1 MSLSMEAGLEDV
13 GALFSGSS
21 FLMADPF
28 GPLLDKYEEK
38 PSLEGPISPLSFS
51 YPDSTS
57 SLHSLFPPSSP
68 PSLLGNKAG
77 DELLALSWLS
87 EEILDAPVRANNG
100 REDAFSGMDWMA
112 EKIDFNEFDL
122 DSLIGS
128 CDSDESP
135 SSPED
140 LLASLESEMDL
151 DSLQFPSP
159 TSQEELRLALPS
171 ISSLSP
177 SQDEFDVKLEPASPA
192 PSQSPS
198 PTPSLTSTFTLELGS
213 EVDVSEGEK
222 LAPSEGGGTPQMVLS
237 LPTPHI
243 VLVLAPKEEEG
254 VLDVVPVCSEDL
266 SDGDSGVGSDTGSP
280 EHSPCL
286 SSPVLS
292 ISSLTTKPYSRPVP
306 AVQSPVTAKVKSVSS
321 PPKVVEKKL
330 KKMEQNKTAATRYRQ
345 KKRVEHDTLN
355 AECSELEKRNQ
366 ELSEKADSLSKE
378 IQYLKD
384 LIEEVRAAK
393 NRRNNVR
400 KDAS

>member
-1 MSLSMEAGLEDV
+1 
-13 GALFSGSS
+13 
-21 FLMADPF
+21 
-28 GPLLDKYEEK
+28 
-38 PSLEGPISPLSFS
+38 
-51 YPDSTS
+51 
-57 SLHSLFPPSSP
+57 
-68 PSLLGNKAG
+68 
-77 DELLALSWLS
+77 
-87 EEILDAPVRANNG
+87 
-100 REDAFSGMDWMA
+100 MA

-140 LLASLESEMDL
+140 LIASLESEMDL

-159 TSQEELRLALPS
+159 TSQEELGLALPI
-171 ISSLSP
+171 ISSLPP
-177 SQDEFDVKLEPASPA
+177 SQDAFDVKLEPASPA
-192 PSQSPS
+192 PSESPS

-222 LAPSEGGGTPQMVLS
+222 LAPSEGAAAPQIVLS
-237 LPTPHI
+237 LPTAHLVV
-243 VLVLAPKEEEG
+243 VLTPKEEG
-254 VLDVVPVCSEDL
+254 VLGVVPVCSEDL

-280 EHSPCL
+280 EHSSCL

-292 ISSLTTKPYSRPVP
+292 VGSLTTKPYSRPVS

-321 PPKVVEKKL
+321 APKVVEKKL

-345 KKRVEHDTLN
+345 KKRAEHDTLN

-400 KDAS
+400 EDAS